1 MTAICTTLK
10 LEGCGRSWAG
20 GALGFIVCRFTLSS
34 CWRACILCLR
44 NNFGP
49 LSGEPMGGCVFNG
62 CAFAQVLL
70 SLKNLKPANNTYTQQ
85 FEITCRPRFV
95 CGSLAWCVLYFIY
108 RGSALRMGAAL
119 SAAPICKCA
128 NLSQILSLKRISS
141 NPWHSGAPGGLH
153 DTSDGRQGLMS
164 TIRGCSPLYRCS
176 ESILAHNMRTY
187 THARTRTH
195 ARTHARP
202 RTLTHTRTRTLP
214 VAKLSEFPFLFLFV
228 NMSSHFGHSI
238 FAKRARS
245 WKRMYSQYCL
255 SSTEFHARARC
266 GLSAGLYSLSF
277 GALLSR

>member
-1 MTAICTTLK
+1 MTETFRPDLSISGLGRKVFCHPHHAVIVSITPFTRRNRARAAPGQLVALYIIKGCTAAVRQARCMT
-10 LEGCGRSWAG
+10 
-20 GALGFIVCRFTLSS
+20 
-34 CWRACILCLR
+34 
-44 NNFGP
+44 
-49 LSGEPMGGCVFNG
+49 
-62 CAFAQVLL
+62 
-70 SLKNLKPANNTYTQQ
+70 
-85 FEITCRPRFV
+85 
-95 CGSLAWCVLYFIY
+95 
-108 RGSALRMGAAL
+108 LRMDAM
-119 SAAPICKCA
+119 
-128 NLSQILSLKRISS
+128 
-141 NPWHSGAPGGLH
+141 
-153 DTSDGRQGLMS
+153 GLMS

-255 SSTEFHARARC
+255 SSTEFHALARC